1 MDIEIKNED
10 AVITTCE
17 QVVKAYIP
25 ELDSDIGTL
34 NSTLSKIKVKWESN
48 GMDKESYVLELEKQI
63 KNLGILNGAIIQL
76 FNSILVY
83 AENIKKTSSN
93 TLDVVLG
100 NNFENYNVS
109 VGYDS
114 AYQAVNNTGAERI
127 KTQYVNEASTFNAFA
142 VVDSNGKVQ
151 EIERADG
158 TSLNQFM
165 QENGYELNDIAV
177 DIAKNG
183 QSQVWVSAS
192 DLIK

>member
-1 MDIEIKNED
+1 
-10 AVITTCE
+10 
-17 QVVKAYIP
+17 
-25 ELDSDIGTL
+25 
-34 NSTLSKIKVKWESN
+34 
-48 GMDKESYVLELEKQI
+48 MDKESYVVELEKQI
-63 KNLGILNGAIIQL
+63 KNLEILNGAIVQL
-76 FNSILVY
+76 FNSLLVY
-83 AENIKKTSSN
+83 AENIKKTSSS
-93 TLDVVLG
+93 TLDVVIG
-100 NNFENYNVS
+100 NNFENYDVS
-109 VGYDS
+109 AGYDS
-114 AYQAVNNTGAERI
+114 AYQAVNSTGAEKI

-142 VVDSNGKVQ
+142 VIDSNGKVQ